1 MNRKEVF
8 EELTAVFA
16 DVLGL
21 QHVSLNDGTT
31 VDDIEAWD
39 SLSHI
44 HLVVAIENRFHVRFT
59 SREIMRWQNVG
70 EMVDTIIRKL

>member
-16 DVLGL
+16 DVLDL

>member
-16 DVLGL
+16 DVLDL

-31 VDDIEAWD
+31 VDDIESWD